1 MAEMAEEKNSWETD
15 IALIKADLKSMNK
28 FFGRV
33 ENSIEMMGD
42 LSKTVAVQH
51 EVLKNTSEKLEAVEK
66 LCEDTKRTDDLRMG
80 VLSDRLEEYRRSARE
95 DHQKL
100 ADHNAAKR
108 LNSTKEILDRLDN
121 IETRLNNKIDT
132 QNKKIISLENWKY
145 YMGGMGAVIMV
156 LLAKINWP
164 NLFG

>member
-1 MAEMAEEKNSWETD
+1 MAEKDNWETD

-51 EVLKNTSEKLEAVEK
+51 EVLKNTSEKLDSVEK
-66 LCEDTKRTDDLRMG
+66 LCEDTKRTDELRMN
-80 VLSDRLEEYRRSARE
+80 VLSERLEEYRRSSRD

-100 ADHNAAKR
+100 ADHNASKR
-108 LNSTKEILDRLDN
+108 LNSTKEILDKLDAL
-121 IETRLNNKIDT
+121 EVKISAKVET

-145 YMGGMGAVIMV
+145 YMAGMGAVIMI

-164 NLFG
+164 SLFG